1 MSMRY
6 PTVSGEIEFL
16 RDPDL
21 PGLEV
26 RASSYHTVAY
36 PKHTHAGY
44 SVGYVESGASTV
56 FLRGR
61 TDWLEQGEIVLIHP
75 EEVHACNPARDG
87 AWSNR
92 MFYLDGGLI
101 AEAAASVLE
110 SVVGELVFAR
120 PVVRDARLLAM
131 LRALHKSVR
140 RGDAALAKESLLLD
154 CVARLLER
162 HADPRRGEEAEA
174 APEPRTVRLA
184 REWLHEHWAEPVRL
198 ADLAA
203 ATGRSEFA
211 VLRAF
216 KRATGLPPHAYQ
228 VQLRMAKAR
237 VLLAGG
243 MPIAEVAVETGHT
256 DQSHFTNVFRAQTA
270 ATPGQYQRGR

>member
-1 MSMRY
+1 MSARY
-6 PTVSGEIEFL
+6 PTVSGEVEFL

-26 RASSYHTVAY
+26 RASSYKTVAY

-44 SVGYVESGASTV
+44 SVGYVESGGSTV

-92 MFYLDGGLI
+92 MFHLDSGLI
-101 AEAAASVLE
+101 ARAAASVLE
-110 SVVGELVFAR
+110 SETGELVFAR
-120 PVVRDARLLAM
+120 PVVRNAQLLAG
-131 LRALHKSVR
+131 LRALHASVR
-140 RGDAALAKESLLLD
+140 QGEAALAKESLLLD
-154 CVARLLER
+154 CIARLLAM
-162 HADPRRGEEAEA
+162 HAEPGRGDAEA
-174 APEPRTVRLA
+174 NHEPRTVRLA

-198 ADLAA
+198 ADLAK
-203 ATGRSEFA
+203 ATGRSEYA

-216 KRATGLPPHAYQ
+216 RKATSLTPHAYQ
-228 VQLRMAKAR
+228 VQLRMAQAR